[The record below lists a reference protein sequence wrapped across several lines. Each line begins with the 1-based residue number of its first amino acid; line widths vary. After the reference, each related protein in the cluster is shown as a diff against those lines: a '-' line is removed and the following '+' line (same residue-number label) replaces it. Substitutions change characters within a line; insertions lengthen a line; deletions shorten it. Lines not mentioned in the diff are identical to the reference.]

1 MGAMQLIDHLRA
13 LKTRD
18 AQEAFAARVGSSIGH
33 LRNVAYGY
41 KPCATDLAVAIEA
54 DTKGAVQRRTLRPND
69 YWRHWPDLK
78 APGAKRKTKEAA

>member
-1 MGAMQLIDHLRA
+1 MQLLDHLRA
-13 LKTRD
+13 LKTRE

-78 APGAKRKTKEAA
+78 PPRVQRASKATA